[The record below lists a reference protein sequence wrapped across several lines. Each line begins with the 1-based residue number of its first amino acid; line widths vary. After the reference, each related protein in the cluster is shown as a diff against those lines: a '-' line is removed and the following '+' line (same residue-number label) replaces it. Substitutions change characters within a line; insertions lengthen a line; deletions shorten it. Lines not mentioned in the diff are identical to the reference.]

1 MYSKR
6 KRPVNNFNCIQ
17 MHLSRNNVLLLLQ
30 AFDAITLQRYTLY
43 TSAKYSIEISINW
56 AIWYC
61 VLIFDINLIGHM
73 VPFCVDGHIWLHLC
87 GVCTFGFWHNW
98 KWHVF
103 ISQKRINRIF
113 GQGDMALFRVILQC
127 KVIESCCVLLLQQLT
142 CLQSHVLFRHLP
154 LKRKKIG

>member
-1 MYSKR
+1 MPCHHGNGNCCNRSVNKSTCSGSLQAKANSKDALLFQNGVRKRKIHQRRCKQELLVINRHGHYQSINGDMYSKR

-73 VPFCVDGHIWLHLC
+73 VPFCVDGHI
-87 GVCTFGFWHNW
+87 
-98 KWHVF
+98 
-103 ISQKRINRIF
+103 
-113 GQGDMALFRVILQC
+113 
-127 KVIESCCVLLLQQLT
+127 
-142 CLQSHVLFRHLP
+142 
-154 LKRKKIG
+154 